1 MGLAQAGWRPWQ
13 AELLHICERYASTGE
28 LKAATTKIKC
38 DAHGTRRAGGRTVS
52 QAVRGRAAGQ
62 VRGRREGGNH
72 SNAADSALG
81 CIQEAIM
88 DSGGAR
94 TCIRHIWKLVYGVV

>member
-28 LKAATTKIKC
+28 LKAATTKITC

-52 QAVRGRAAGQ
+52 QGVRGRAAGQ
-62 VRGRREGGNH
+62 VRGRCEGGKH
-72 SNAADSALG
+72 PNAANLALSF
-81 CIQEAIM
+81 IQEAFM
-88 DSGGAR
+88 ESRGAR
-94 TCIRHIWKLVYGVV
+94 TCIRHIWQLVHGVV